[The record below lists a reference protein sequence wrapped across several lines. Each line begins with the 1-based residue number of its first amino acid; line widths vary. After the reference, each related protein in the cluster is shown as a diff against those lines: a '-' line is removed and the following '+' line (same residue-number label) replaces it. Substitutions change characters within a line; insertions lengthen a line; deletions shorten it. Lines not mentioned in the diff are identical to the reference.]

1 MRFKGRRQSSNVE
14 DRRGRSG
21 GRKIGIGGG
30 IGAVVIALIVM
41 FLGGDPNEVLNVMPN
56 EQGNTAADLG
66 YQGSASEE
74 EVKEFISVVL
84 ADTEDVWHALFE
96 NMGMEYREPTLVLF
110 SSRVESA
117 CGITGAATGPFYCPN
132 DERVYIDLSF
142 LDQLQRQLGAEGDFA
157 VAYILAHEVG
167 HHVQKL
173 FGTLDQVH
181 ALRGRVS
188 EKAYNAQN
196 VNLELQADFLAG
208 VWAHH
213 AQRTKSIMEEGDLEE
228 ALNAAQAVGDDRIQ
242 QQTQGYVV
250 PDSFTHGTSAQ
261 RLFWFKKGFT
271 TGKLD
276 EGNTFD
282 SEAF

>member
-14 DRRGRSG
+14 DRRGMSG

-30 IGAVVIALIVM
+30 IGAVVFALIVM
-41 FLGGDPNEVLNVMPN
+41 FLGGDPNEVLNVMPS
-56 EQGNTAADLG
+56 EQGNTAADLD

-173 FGTLDQVH
+173 LGTLDQVH

-188 EKAYNAQN
+188 ETAYNAQN

-250 PDSFTHGTSAQ
+250 PDSFTHGTSEQ